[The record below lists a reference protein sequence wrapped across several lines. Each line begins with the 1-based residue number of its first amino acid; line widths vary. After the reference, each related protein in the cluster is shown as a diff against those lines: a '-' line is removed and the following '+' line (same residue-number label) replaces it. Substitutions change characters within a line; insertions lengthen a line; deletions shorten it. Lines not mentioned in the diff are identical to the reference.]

1 MSGSGIDSMYLKFL
15 DDKQAKIFRNV
26 DDSSIEVELPSRF
39 IIGRKTYLS
48 LYVRFNCYLFMWYH
62 ISF

>member
-1 MSGSGIDSMYLKFL
+1 MYLKFL

-26 DDSSIEVELPSRF
+26 DDSSIEVELPSSF
-39 IIGRKTYLS
+39 IIGRNTYLS

>member
-1 MSGSGIDSMYLKFL
+1 MYLKFL

-39 IIGRKTYLS
+39 IIGRKTYLR